1 MIRSSESTQNLSKAL
16 IECAPEITSVAK
28 SREAKT
34 TKFTYRYA
42 TLDGVIDILRAVLP
56 KHGLWF
62 VQMPE
67 TDEGRMYLRT
77 RVIHTSGEWIEFAF
91 AFDKTEGGGGV
102 ANEAQKIGISI
113 TYFRRYILSSI
124 FGIAADDDTD
134 GVQPV
139 RQQQSRPAPT
149 AQPQTERRDPLS
161 YILQV
166 MGRMMKD
173 GEKRD
178 SVLKG
183 FADILKT
190 DAVRSPER
198 MSADEQKILATEL
211 WKQQKEA
218 SR

>member
-34 TKFTYRYA
+34 AKFTYRYA
-42 TLDGVIDILRAVLP
+42 TLDGVIDILRSVLP

-67 TDEGRMYLRT
+67 TEEGRMYLRT

-91 AFDKTEGGGGV
+91 AFDKTDGG

-113 TYFRRYILSSI
+113 TYFRRYILSAI
-124 FGIAADDDTD
+124 FGISADDDTD
-134 GVQPV
+134 GAQPV
-139 RQQQSRPAPT
+139 RQQQARPAQT
-149 AQPQTERRDPLS
+149 AQPQQTERRDPLS

-173 GEKRD
+173 GETKD

>member
-1 MIRSSESTQNLSKAL
+1 MIRSSESTQNLSKAI

-67 TDEGRMYLRT
+67 TEEGRMYLRT
-77 RVIHTSGEWIEFAF
+77 RVIHTSGEWIEFAL
-91 AFDKTEGGGGV
+91 AFDKTEGGGG

-113 TYFRRYILSSI
+113 TYFRRYILSAI

-134 GVQPV
+134 GEQPQ
-139 RQQQSRPAPT
+139 RSRPAPT
-149 AQPQTERRDPLS
+149 AQTQQPARRDPLS

-173 GEKRD
+173 GETND
-178 SVLKG
+178 SILRS

-190 DAVRSPER
+190 DSVRSPER